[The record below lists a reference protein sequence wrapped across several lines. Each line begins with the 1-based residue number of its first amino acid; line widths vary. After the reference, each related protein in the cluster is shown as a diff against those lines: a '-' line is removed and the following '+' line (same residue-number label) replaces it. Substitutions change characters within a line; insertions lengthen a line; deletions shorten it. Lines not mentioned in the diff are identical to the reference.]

1 MSQTTGKKFFAI
13 TVTAFDRFS
22 VPVNCEVVKTFRI
35 ERKRLTTY
43 ILRRNLEVITD
54 DDRKLIDDLNA
65 PIATPTKQKQRKAKP
80 QPTPQ
85 ATTQPTTPQP
95 KPQATTPQATT
106 PQPKPQPKPQAK
118 PQPTPQITAPQ
129 TANTFLTKPISSN
142 PELTEPIVTA
152 LGSAVEL
159 YTVTHSVQKG
169 TQGSG
174 AFPIDVFTI
183 FNKEGEAVCKGPLS
197 QCKTW
202 AKIQAKRHGT
212 IATPQATTPQA
223 EIPTSGVFIHP
234 EEKAQGLTDIQRSLE
249 RLLERS

>member
-65 PIATPTKQKQRKAKP
+65 PIATPIRQKQRKAKP

-85 ATTQPTTPQP
+85 ATTQP
-95 KPQATTPQATT
+95 
-106 PQPKPQPKPQAK
+106 KPQPKPQAK
-118 PQPTPQITAPQ
+118 PQPRPQPTPQITAPQ
-129 TANTFLTKPISSN
+129 TANTFLTKQISSN

-223 EIPTSGVFIHP
+223 TTPQVEIPTSGVFIHP